1 MSPYLLIIFIL
12 TADGNV
18 SALSS
23 PQLYIGADLCQS
35 KMEEFSK
42 AVVAE
47 SGALEARAVCID
59 SKLFPG
65 VPS

>member
-1 MSPYLLIIFIL
+1 MTPYLLIVFLL

-18 SALSS
+18 TAQAD
-23 PQLYIGADLCQS
+23 PQLYIGADLCQA

-47 SGALEARAVCID
+47 VKPVEARAVCID
-59 SKLFPG
+59 TKLFPG